1 MNPWSAIASLLQM
14 LPSGVRRTLYT
25 VVTAAGAVLALAQY
39 FDIPLGIDLQKALAA
54 YAVISSPTGALA
66 LANVKPKDG
75 DYAGFD
81 PDADYRDY
89 DLASFEGG
97 ADGFEAWE
105 DTAVEDVDDDGSVDL
120 STEPSEESTEEAA
133 FS

>member
-66 LANVKPKDG
+66 LANVKPKHG

-89 DLASFEGG
+89 DLASFEG
-97 ADGFEAWE
+97 ADGFDAWE
-105 DTAVEDVDDDGSVDL
+105 ETAVEEVDDDGSVDL
-120 STEPSEESTEEAA
+120 STEPSEDSSDEPA